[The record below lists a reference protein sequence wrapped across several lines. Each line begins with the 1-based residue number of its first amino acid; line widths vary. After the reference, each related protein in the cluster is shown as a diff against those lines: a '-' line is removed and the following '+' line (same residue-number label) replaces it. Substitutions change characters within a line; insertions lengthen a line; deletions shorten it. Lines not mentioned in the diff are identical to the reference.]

1 MSLWCSSGAAAVI
14 RQVTCADDDADCDQE
29 DTQAEEG
36 EDDAESDCSGQGEDG
51 KAMSLGR
58 ATGLAKL
65 PSVLEWLRCH
75 AVQPVLAPAC
85 AYAAHVMSSRAGRDG
100 RNCLAVL
107 RRPFIEMQWP
117 RSGLADLAAPQSA
130 ALTLPRPLHVLQS
143 TNNEGQAGAASS
155 DERSAYRGC

>member
-75 AVQPVLAPAC
+75 AVQPVLASC
-85 AYAAHVMSSRAGRDG
+85 
-100 RNCLAVL
+100 
-107 RRPFIEMQWP
+107 RPEQAEMAEIALP
-117 RSGLADLAAPQSA
+117 SCADLF
-130 ALTLPRPLHVLQS
+130 
-143 TNNEGQAGAASS
+143 
-155 DERSAYRGC
+155 